1 MRKWGNEEE
10 ERKERRRGKDKVME
24 KKMEII

>member
-10 ERKERRRGKDKVME
+10 ERKERRRGKDEVME